1 MSTPKTCP
9 SCGAPTAQEAR
20 FCRRCGASLRGAS
33 SPINGSEIV
42 SPQAATI
49 PLRDEGRT
57 TDGLSE
63 DPRRP
68 SPDTSRV
75 DRTELDAILRASR
88 RDTQGAWS
96 TEAAI
101 PSQPLSHA
109 DAARPPH
116 DTTELD
122 KNINSHQDYATTI
135 DHTYRAGDGGVSD
148 SVSDSG
154 RTSDDGQEELTVISV
169 PRGARPFSEPS
180 APLQVQPIPVVG
192 SQPLPQAEVVAPAP
206 AAQGATTA
214 AGQKRMWP
222 VVVASVVAALLLTV
236 AGVMLFIRFR
246 QQPAST
252 GAATPAPAAAPDPKK
267 LAEDKLS
274 EAEGLLASGDLN
286 AAVAALREAVRI
298 DSSNV
303 RARRRLADVLL
314 ESGARREGIE
324 ELRGLLKVDAND
336 FTAWRALGF
345 AQLGEGLYADAAESF
360 SRLLALTGEAAQD
373 PHDLLAYADA
383 LRQAGR
389 ADEARAVYQRL
400 TSVPVAEV
408 AEAARLRVS
417 EMASATLAPSPE
429 ASPTP
434 ANELA
439 KGQQAETQL
448 PPTNATPTPAPPASS
463 TPAPPRANPTPQ
475 QQQQRPSSPD
485 EHYARGVQLWSSN
498 RQAALQEFRAAGNH
512 PDANYYLGL
521 SYVEGRDVRRL
532 DRASLVAALRHF
544 QIAQSGRFN
553 GQAQQYVRQLG
564 REFDR
569 TRN

>member
-9 SCGAPTAQEAR
+9 SCGAPTAHEAR

-33 SPINGSEIV
+33 SPIEGAEIV

-57 TDGLSE
+57 TDGLAE

-68 SPDTSRV
+68 SPDTARV
-75 DRTELDAILRASR
+75 DRNELDAILRASR
-88 RDTQGAWS
+88 RDAS
-96 TEAAI
+96 SERPHEVAV
-101 PSQPLSHA
+101 PSHQLSHET
-109 DAARPPH
+109 AATTSDVRPPH

-122 KNINSHQDYATTI
+122 KNTGSRQDYETKI
-135 DHTYRAGDGGVSD
+135 DAAYRPGAGDGGRTG
-148 SVSDSG
+148 SG
-154 RTSDDGQEELTVISV
+154 DGEEELTIISV
-169 PRGARPFSEPS
+169 PRAGAPFSEPS

-192 SQPLPQAEVVAPAP
+192 SQPLPQAEVVAAHAP
-206 AAQGATTA
+206 TAHGRQGA
-214 AGQKRMWP
+214 AGQRRLWP
-222 VVVASVVAALLLTV
+222 VVIAGIVAALLLTV
-236 AGVMLFIRFR
+236 AGVMLFMRLR
-246 QQPAST
+246 QQPAPAET
-252 GAATPAPAAAPDPKK
+252 ANVAPAAAPDPKK
-267 LAEDKLS
+267 LSEDKLT

-298 DSSNV
+298 DGANV

-324 ELRGLLKVDAND
+324 ELRALLKIDAND
-336 FTAWRALGF
+336 FTAWRALAF
-345 AQLGEGLYADAAESF
+345 AQLGEGLYADASESF
-360 SRLLALTGEAAQD
+360 SRLLALTEEGAQD

-389 ADEARAVYQRL
+389 TDEARAVYQRL
-400 TSVPVAEV
+400 SSISVTEV
-408 AEAARLRVS
+408 AEAARQRVA
-417 EMASATLAPSPE
+417 EMAAAATAPSPE

-434 ANELA
+434 ASELA
-439 KGQQAETQL
+439 RGQQVEGQL
-448 PPTNATPTPAPPASS
+448 PNADASPTPAPPVSSTPAPQRNNPTPTPAP
-463 TPAPPRANPTPQ
+463 
-475 QQQQRPSSPD
+475 QRPSTPE